1 MLLMLVPRIAE
12 WISRRTAIGRALK
25 DGANM
30 PLLAPSG
37 LWAAILTGALRTAPE
52 NSLRQVVLMAWM
64 RVADVAIWIRVEL
77 RQVVLATRP
86 RVVAMLA
93 SGAPK
98 VAVKCILALTNGD
111 ISTLRSQIRGRR

>member
-37 LWAAILTGALRTAPE
+37 LWAAFLTGALRTAPE
-52 NSLRQVVLMAWM
+52 NSLRQVELTTWM

-77 RQVVLATRP
+77 RQVVLATWL
-86 RVVAMLA
+86 RVLAMLRA
-93 SGAPK
+93 
-98 VAVKCILALTNGD
+98 
-111 ISTLRSQIRGRR
+111 TLQRPQSKHPYIYSNSDER